1 MHETT
6 KIMKKKKKYY
16 FYRSYLDDGERI
28 LHVAHRHLLILKLA
42 SAKTAFFGIIIPLF
56 GYLLFP
62 QILGIFVIWWGIGAV
77 GLLYHFIDWYFDVWL
92 LTNYGVIDIERNGL
106 IDVTSTRIEY
116 HMIEG
121 LSFTIRGW
129 LPTIFNYGDITIDKL
144 GAKTSVVLKDA
155 TNPKRLERRV
165 LQYQEK
171 YVYEKSVRDHHQL
184 KDMLS
189 EMIAYHVTGDKI
201 KSSKSDDDD

>member
-1 MHETT
+1 
-6 KIMKKKKKYY
+6 MKKKKQYF

-28 LHVAHRHLLILKLA
+28 LQVAHRHILILKLA
-42 SAKTAFFGIIIPLF
+42 SAKTVFLGILVPLL

-62 QILGIFVIWWGIGAV
+62 QILLVFVVWWFVGAI

-106 IDVTSTRIEY
+106 LDVTSTRIEY

-121 LSFTIRGW
+121 ISFTIRGW

-144 GAKTSVVLKDA
+144 GAKTSVVLKDS
-155 TNPKRLERRV
+155 TKPKRLERQV
-165 LQYQEK
+165 LKYQEK
-171 YVYEKSVRDHHQL
+171 FVYEKSVRDHHQL

-189 EMIAYHVTGDKI
+189 EMIAYHVNTDKVQP
-201 KSSKSDDDD
+201 SKSDKDE